1 MSKLFSTIN
10 ASGRFEETDNTINS
24 GNTCLIDPMST
35 STHILG
41 LGNPVIGDD
50 GIGIRVIRELEQK
63 LNEIPDLSVS
73 TSCQSGLY
81 LLEHLIGFQK
91 VIIVDAVIRK
101 DLPVGTIIINMDIKA
116 ETHFKGHSPHFI
128 GIHGVLS
135 LGRAYGLKMPEDLIL
150 LGIVIHND
158 KNITEQMSPEMEKKY
173 GTIVKQVLKEINV
186 HTSHLN

>member
-1 MSKLFSTIN
+1 MV
-10 ASGRFEETDNTINS
+10 
-24 GNTCLIDPMST
+24 T

-50 GIGIRVIRELEQK
+50 GIGIRVVRELAQRLK
-63 LNEIPDLSVS
+63 DIPDLSVS

-81 LLEHLIGFQK
+81 LLEHIIGFKK

-101 DLPVGTIIINMDIKA
+101 DLPVGTVLINMDIKPD
-116 ETHFKGHSPHFI
+116 THFKGHSPHFI

-135 LGRAYGLKMPEDLIL
+135 LGKAYSLDMPKDLIL

-158 KNITEQMSPEMEKKY
+158 KNITEHLSPEMEKSY
-173 GTIVKQVLKEINV
+173 GIIVKQVFNEIEK
-186 HTSHLN
+186 HTSLVN